1 MHHLNDELPGTTRGP
16 APFEALLPAAGA
28 MSTLCVALFALLFVI

>member
-1 MHHLNDELPGTTRGP
+1 MHHLDDEPPGTSREP

-28 MSTLCVALFALLFVI
+28 MSALCVMLFALLFVL

>member
-1 MHHLNDELPGTTRGP
+1 MHHLNDELPGTSRRP

-28 MSTLCVALFALLFVI
+28 MATICVVLFALLFVI